1 MRIEV
6 TMTKDVSSIISY
18 GCLNGDENGMDLS
31 SIQEKSEQLK
41 KLKTT
46 GKL

>member
-1 MRIEV
+1 MKVEV
-6 TMTKDVSSIISY
+6 TMTKEVSSIISIISY
-18 GCLNGDENGMDLS
+18 GCINGDENGMDLC
-31 SIQEKSEQLK
+31 SIQELK